1 MLQGPDIVS
10 CKQER
15 KLQRQEAKRVARKA
29 AAAAARDKLQT
40 IEAHSSKRFC
50 SGEKYGE
57 VALAPAVLQKVISFL
72 ARIEADGVRGP
83 SMAVSDLANAAL
95 ASWDFYNA
103 AKHGFAALEA
113 QAAQLQVFVHDTSYY
128 SNPASVQPDTAS
140 KFLQAGDLQQLQEL
154 ELANVALALATA
166 AEAGKGAVPGVT
178 REEAGEV
185 LRAVTHQL
193 VTMVTAA
200 SAEAAAAGAA
210 AAADGGSSG
219 KGVSMSNIAT
229 LRWAHEVFESSGSS

>member
-1 MLQGPDIVS
+1 MQPAVPSMTSSRCIATS
-10 CKQER
+10 
-15 KLQRQEAKRVARKA
+15 A
-29 AAAAARDKLQT
+29 AAAAA
-40 IEAHSSKRFC
+40 A
-50 SGEKYGE
+50 
-57 VALAPAVLQKVISFL
+57 
-72 ARIEADGVRGP
+72 
-83 SMAVSDLANAAL
+83 
-95 ASWDFYNA
+95 
-103 AKHGFAALEA
+103 
-113 QAAQLQVFVHDTSYY
+113 
-128 SNPASVQPDTAS
+128 DTAS

-154 ELANVALALATA
+154 VQQALQDTTPSSSSSLSAADTAAAYAAATRLAGKQPAAAAPVLQLLAPAWAAALPAASIQDISTALLCWSKLGYSDAQLWGGTLRAVPGLCSAADGQELANVALALATA

-178 REEAGEV
+178 REEAEEV

-229 LRWAHEVFESSGSS
+229 LRWAHEVLESSGSS